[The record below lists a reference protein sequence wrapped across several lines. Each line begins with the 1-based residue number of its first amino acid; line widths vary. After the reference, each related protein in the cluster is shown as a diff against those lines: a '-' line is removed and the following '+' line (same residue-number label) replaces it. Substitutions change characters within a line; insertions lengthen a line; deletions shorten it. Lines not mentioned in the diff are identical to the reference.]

1 MKDKQ
6 ALMKDESIDSPLV
19 TERRLSV
26 VVPANNEAAGIG
38 EAIDSLSGVLER
50 CAKDWEI
57 IAVDDG
63 SEDDTY
69 EIVREAARKDQRV
82 RGIRFTRNFGKEAAI
97 LAGLRRAT
105 GDGVI
110 TIDGDMQHPV
120 TLIPDMVEAW
130 NDGAK
135 VVSAEK
141 RRRTPDSVVAR
152 FRAGC
157 FNSIASRLTGVEIRN
172 SSDFKLLDREVVDVM
187 IHELPERQRFYRGLS
202 EWVGYRDVKLHFD
215 VQERSGGEGKWSFLK
230 LADLAVTALVSFTSA
245 PLRLVTIM
253 GLLTLLLG
261 FIIAV
266 DTVISLFRGIAV
278 SGFATII
285 LTLLIIGSF
294 IMISLGILGEYIAK
308 IYEEIKQR
316 PVYLIEDTTDPE

>member
-26 VVPANNEAAGIG
+26 VVPANNEAAGKG